1 MNIQEEKREMLGQ
14 LLLEKKIVNES
25 QIKDA
30 LEIQKTNGNAL
41 GNILIDSG
49 HTTSGLI
56 MSVLGITRKTE
67 QQLARLFNASIGM
80 LQRVGQTSL
89 LKFIMTRN

>member
-1 MNIQEEKREMLGQ
+1 M
-14 LLLEKKIVNES
+14 VNES

-30 LEIQKTNGNAL
+30 LGIQKTNGKAL
-41 GNILIDSG
+41 GDILIDSG

-67 QQLARLFNASIGM
+67 QQLAGLFIIP
-80 LQRVGQTSL
+80 LYR
-89 LKFIMTRN
+89 